1 MHESL
6 APFPDLRHH
15 LILIAYRMQEQ
26 TGRPGHG
33 LFTLCRST
41 KRERG
46 LQGKTKKYISSYFM
60 HMQSQWSG
68 TAVSGSNCSVW
79 EWDCSVWERDCSVV
93 NRAVLT
99 DSSATWSSSLGDIF
113 INACGCQNMLH
124 VTAGLLLGNAANQ
137 HPCTNRSCRAKNFV
151 QHLGLLFFPG
161 NVIVHA

>member
-26 TGRPGHG
+26 TGRPEHG

-46 LQGKTKKYISSYFM
+46 LQGKTKKKISSYFM

-68 TAVSGSNCSVW
+68 NETAVSGSETAVSGSETAVSGS
-79 EWDCSVWERDCSVV
+79 ETAVSGSET
-93 NRAVLT
+93 AVL
-99 DSSATWSSSLGDIF
+99 
-113 INACGCQNMLH
+113 
-124 VTAGLLLGNAANQ
+124 
-137 HPCTNRSCRAKNFV
+137 
-151 QHLGLLFFPG
+151 
-161 NVIVHA
+161 